1 MSWPWP
7 GRTNTPSRKWIWP
20 FTRIPPCPRRS
31 PKRPS
36 IPWGGCST
44 SSPTNEAGERSFGF
58 RRERGGRRRAGWP
71 GHHQRDRSRRG
82 LASFRQPGSPGEC
95 LVLPVGDRNARRDS
109 RSRVLRLATAEAG
122 RISLSPGSSVDRLLL
137 RHRSAHAG
145 LHPRPPAAWSDRLT
159 LPDSHLQSD
168 RCAPR
173 APRQASG
180 GWLMSRRLVVQ
191 ELGSR
196 PYAEVLELQRSLARQ
211 RVTGELAEDL
221 LLLVEHEPVVTLG
234 RGTRPQSLPLSAAEL
249 NRRGVQQYEVE
260 RGGDATF
267 HGPGQLVGYPIL
279 DLREHREDLHWYL
292 RTLEEALIRG
302 LDALAIA
309 AARNPGLT
317 GVWTRGRKI
326 ASIGIHVKQWVT
338 FHGFALNINTDLSYF
353 DLIVP
358 CGIQDV
364 VMTSVAMEL
373 GRTDGALWGE
383 TRRAVVEGFAQA
395 FDTVPV
401 EPSRSLI

>member
-1 MSWPWP
+1 
-7 GRTNTPSRKWIWP
+7 
-20 FTRIPPCPRRS
+20 
-31 PKRPS
+31 
-36 IPWGGCST
+36 
-44 SSPTNEAGERSFGF
+44 
-58 RRERGGRRRAGWP
+58 
-71 GHHQRDRSRRG
+71 
-82 LASFRQPGSPGEC
+82 
-95 LVLPVGDRNARRDS
+95 
-109 RSRVLRLATAEAG
+109 
-122 RISLSPGSSVDRLLL
+122 
-137 RHRSAHAG
+137 
-145 LHPRPPAAWSDRLT
+145 
-159 LPDSHLQSD
+159 
-168 RCAPR
+168 
-173 APRQASG
+173 
-180 GWLMSRRLVVQ
+180 MSRRLVVQ

-196 PYAEVLELQRSLARQ
+196 PYAQVLELQRSLARQ
-211 RVTGELAEDL
+211 RVTGELADDL

-234 RGTRPQSLPLSAAEL
+234 RRTQPQSLPLSAIEL

-260 RGGDATF
+260 RGGDVTF

-302 LDALAIA
+302 LAALSIPAE
-309 AARNPGLT
+309 RNPGLT

-338 FHGFALNINTDLSYF
+338 FHGFALNISTDLSYF

-373 GRTDGALWGE
+373 GRTDGALWQE
-383 TRRAVVEGFAQA
+383 SRQAVVEGFAYA

-401 EPSRSLI
+401 EATASLI